1 MGSSKNWFKY
11 SKSVVPDLN
20 RLQFEHPALNQLVKN
35 MAYFLGKKSN
45 ATEFTQY
52 RNPVGLGPSSKT

>member
-20 RLQFEHPALNQLVKN
+20 RLQFDHP
-35 MAYFLGKKSN
+35 
-45 ATEFTQY
+45 
-52 RNPVGLGPSSKT
+52 